1 MHRGVF
7 LWILGIDFAP
17 QGIQT
22 IRIFGVKILFIFQEF
37 VVDGR
42 EGGVECIIEWVLL
55 KENQQFFLRG

>member
-22 IRIFGVKILFIFQEF
+22 VRILGVKILFIFQEF

-42 EGGVECIIEWVLL
+42 EGGVECIIE
-55 KENQQFFLRG
+55 